1 MNKVKKQIVLLVC
14 MMFVGISSAN
24 DEADKATIPFSRSS
38 FEIGP
43 EMFSHEYEEFMYG
56 ETLMKEKGTLYGIVI
71 KSYSHSWV
79 PESPEESVESDKWMS
94 GFEGEFAY
102 GKIDYDGQLQDG
114 TPLNISDLDDFLMNL
129 RLLRGYDFPK
139 EDMLFTPYLGIG
151 YRYLFDDSSSD
162 PQGYLRQS
170 NYLYLPLGLKI
181 DSYKR
186 NSWSIGGRAEF
197 DLLLFGMQISE
208 IGGVD
213 FTNNQT
219 SGYGFRV
226 GVDIVYRGDKSSFK
240 IQPFV
245 RYWHIDESDTDNE
258 TGVLFVEPENKTTQV
273 GVQLA
278 WEF

>member
-1 MNKVKKQIVLLVC
+1 VYDN
-14 MMFVGISSAN
+14 A
-24 DEADKATIPFSRSS
+24 ETPFKRSS

-43 EMFSHEYEEFMYG
+43 EVFSHEYEEFMG
-56 ETLMKEKGTLYGIVI
+56 SEIVMKEEGNFYGIVLNY
-71 KSYSHSWV
+71 YSHPWV
-79 PESPEESVESDKWMS
+79 PASPEDSVTSSKWMR
-94 GFEGEFAY
+94 GFESEFAF
-102 GKIDYDGQLQDG
+102 GQVDYDGQLQDG
-114 TPLNISDLDDFLMNL
+114 TPYTISDLDDFLIDARFL
-129 RLLRGYDFPK
+129 AGLDFPTA
-139 EDMLFTPYLGIG
+139 DRLNTPYIGIG
-151 YRYLFDDSSSD
+151 YRYLRDDSSSD
-162 PQGYLRQS
+162 PFGYLRQS
-170 NYLYLPLGLKI
+170 NYLYLPIGLKM
-181 DSYKR
+181 DSYKK
-186 NSWSIGGRAEF
+186 NGWSIGASGEF

-226 GVDIVYRGDKSSFK
+226 AVDIKNRSNKSSLK